1 MNNEQLHH
9 NQWFIFLLSH
19 SFMNVHLVST
29 SPLLAFNIHHAES
42 RVDSGYKSSTSL
54 RKSVRLALQIRT
66 ALNTAYLKNGDAGL
80 GCTKRSKTSKSKQDQ
95 DQEAFVARDGF
106 PPRLIRVRHASKE
119 RSGGGGGGA
128 GNACLPITPHDA
140 IEHPSAHTSAT
151 EECRTG

>member
-66 ALNTAYLKNGDAGL
+66 ALNTAYLKNGDAGR
-80 GCTKRSKTSKSKQDQ
+80 TRAR
-95 DQEAFVARDGF
+95 EAEAARRGPRRPRPRGGARAGGRGRGRDGF

-119 RSGGGGGGA
+119 RSGEWECLPA
-128 GNACLPITPHDA
+128 CLPACLPITPRPRCD
-140 IEHPSAHTSAT
+140 
-151 EECRTG
+151 